1 MKLQTPAMAPS
12 SDTKSAFLNRTRLRT
27 AWVQALRVMVACAV
41 AYGLSHVLA
50 LQQGYWSVF
59 TVLVVMQASTGA
71 TAGAAVDRLVAT
83 VAGALLGAVAALIT
97 PHEPLAIGIALVCT
111 TGVGSFAAALH
122 PRLRIAALTAS
133 IVILTRPM
141 MVPVE
146 VFVLN
151 RIAEITLGGVIG
163 VLVSLLVLPR
173 RPGHVLLGRLAGVA
187 EAMVPVLE
195 GQAGALESGEGFSS
209 TEATIAL
216 RQALVGAETLLAEVK
231 QERSLRLA
239 RGAFPEALPRTL
251 WRVRNDIAQIGRVL
265 DAPFPEDALR
275 CMGPQGA
282 HVLRQEALFV
292 QACARA
298 LREGALGDW
307 PEAQQALDAFDA
319 AFAEM
324 RRGEAARPVDFDDIG
339 RLFGLSNL
347 LHRLRQDMG
356 DLGERITEILRGEAE
371 EPSES

>member
-1 MKLQTPAMAPS
+1 MAPP

-97 PHEPLAIGIALVCT
+97 PHEPLAIGIALVCA

-173 RPGHVLLGRLAGVA
+173 RPGHVLLGRLAVSPRRWCRCWKGRPGRWRA
-187 EAMVPVLE
+187 
-195 GQAGALESGEGFSS
+195 
-209 TEATIAL
+209 
-216 RQALVGAETLLAEVK
+216 
-231 QERSLRLA
+231 A
-239 RGAFPEALPRTL
+239 RGSPRP
-251 WRVRNDIAQIGRVL
+251 RRPSRCVRRWW
-265 DAPFPEDALR
+265 
-275 CMGPQGA
+275 
-282 HVLRQEALFV
+282 
-292 QACARA
+292 ARKPC
-298 LREGALGDW
+298 W
-307 PEAQQALDAFDA
+307 P
-319 AFAEM
+319 
-324 RRGEAARPVDFDDIG
+324 R
-339 RLFGLSNL
+339 
-347 LHRLRQDMG
+347 
-356 DLGERITEILRGEAE
+356 
-371 EPSES
+371 

>member
-1 MKLQTPAMAPS
+1 MIA
-12 SDTKSAFLNRTRLRT
+12 LNATFFTQPRLRN
-27 AWVQALRVMVACAV
+27 AGIQALRTMVACAV
-41 AYGLSHVLA
+41 AYGLSHELG

-71 TAGAAVDRLVAT
+71 TAGAALDRLLAT
-83 VAGALLGAVAALIT
+83 VAGALLGAAAVLVT
-97 PHEPLAIGIALVCT
+97 PHQPLPIGIALVIA
-111 TGVGSFAAALH
+111 TGVGSFVAGLQ

-141 MVPVE
+141 MTPVGE
-146 VFVLN
+146 FVFN
-151 RIAEITLGGVIG
+151 RIAEILLGGVIG

-173 RPGHVLLGRLAGVA
+173 RPHRVLQGRLAGVA
-187 EAMVPVLE
+187 EAMVPVMQ

-209 TEATIAL
+209 TAATIAL

-239 RGAFPEALPRTL
+239 RGEFSDAVPRTL
-251 WRVRNDIAQIGRVL
+251 WRIRNDIAQIGRVL
-265 DAPFPEDALR
+265 EAPFPLDALGGVGR
-275 CMGPQGA
+275 EGA
-282 HVLRQEALFV
+282 QVLRQEALFV
-292 QACARA
+292 QACAQAMRD
-298 LREGALGDW
+298 GAVGDW

-324 RRGEAARPVDFDDIG
+324 RQTQAAREIDFDDIG

-347 LHRLRQDMG
+347 LHRLRQDLG
-356 DLGERITEILRGEAE
+356 DLAERLREAARGEGE
-371 EPSES
+371 GTPEG